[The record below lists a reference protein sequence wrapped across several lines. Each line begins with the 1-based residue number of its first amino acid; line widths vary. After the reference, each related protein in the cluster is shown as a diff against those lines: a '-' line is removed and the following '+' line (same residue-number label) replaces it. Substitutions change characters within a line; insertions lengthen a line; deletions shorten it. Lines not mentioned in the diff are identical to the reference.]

1 MVFISLSRMLIFWIK
16 NVILEKKEREVERK
30 IFISKLL

>member
-1 MVFISLSRMLIFWIK
+1 MIFISLSRMLIFWIK